1 MSYSNMKTEPIT
13 AENYQYKLPFDN
25 AEGKDVFRHIPPAPE
40 IEDVDEEFKEKN
52 CYKNDTFIRGPYVQY
67 PYTQEQLDEMRK
79 CKEDYFYFIQNYV
92 KINTLDYGVQLFEPF
107 QYQKNMIKMMDENR
121 FTIFTTS
128 RQAGKCVHADTEITV
143 RNKKTGSIESI
154 SIGEFFGRFDNV

>member
-1 MSYSNMKTEPIT
+1 MSTENIT

-25 AEGKDVFRHIPPAPE
+25 TIGKDVFRYIPKAP
-40 IEDVDEEFKEKN
+40 IIDDVDDDFKEKN
-52 CYKNDTFIRGPYVQY
+52 CYKNDNSIRGPYVNY
-67 PYTQEQLDEMRK
+67 PYTQIQLDEMSK
-79 CKEDYFYFIQNYV
+79 CANDSFYFIQNYT

-128 RQAGKCVHADTEITV
+128 RQAGKCVDYNTMVTIRDKRNGEI
-143 RNKKTGSIESI
+143 REL
-154 SIGEFFGRFDNV
+154 SIGDFYESFT

>member
-1 MSYSNMKTEPIT
+1 MDMATENIT

-25 AEGKDVFRHIPPAPE
+25 TEGKDVFRYVPPAPE
-40 IEDVDEEFKEKN
+40 IEDVDEDFKEKH

-67 PYTQEQLDEMRK
+67 PYTQEQLDEMKR
-79 CKEDYFYFIQNYV
+79 CKNDSFYFIQNYV
-92 KINTLDYGVQLFEPF
+92 KINTLDHGVQLFEPF

-128 RQAGKCVHADTEITV
+128 RQAGKCVHGDTEMTV
-143 RNKKTGSIESI
+143 RNKRTGDIETVSIA
-154 SIGEFFGRFDNV
+154 EFFGRFEHS

>member
-1 MSYSNMKTEPIT
+1 MRTENIT

-25 AEGKDVFRHIPPAPE
+25 SEGKDVFRHIPTAPE
-40 IEDVDEEFKEKN
+40 IADVDDEFKEKN

-67 PYTQEQLDEMRK
+67 PYTQEQLDEIKR
-79 CKEDYFYFIQNYV
+79 CRNDSFYFIQNYV
-92 KINTLDYGVQLFEPF
+92 KINTLDHGVQLFDPF

-128 RQAGKCVHADTEITV
+128 RQAGKCVHYDTTITV
-143 RNKKTGSIESI
+143 RNKHTQVVETLP
-154 SIGEFFGRFDNV
+154 IGEFFSRFE